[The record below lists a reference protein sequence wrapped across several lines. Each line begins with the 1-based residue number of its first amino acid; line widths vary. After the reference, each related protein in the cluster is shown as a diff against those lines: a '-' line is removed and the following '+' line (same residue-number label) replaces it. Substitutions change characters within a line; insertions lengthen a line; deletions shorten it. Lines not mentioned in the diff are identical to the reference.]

1 MEQPTAARVQYAH
14 LLQGRPDCLFPSY
27 VSFEKT
33 VLSFLTLLIITLNHH
48 QCTSVNETPQKLDS
62 NERHIKHQTVVKM
75 GDTSLPTE
83 VLEMIIE
90 DFIYKYTEPTP
101 KDPVKVKF
109 IPRWY
114 LTTPPPPR
122 VPKRWYAVC
131 AKYLYCPVA
140 VGGSAPFEL
149 LATEEESADERRQIY
164 ARQKTRSI

>member
-1 MEQPTAARVQYAH
+1 MQYAH
-14 LLQGRPDCLFPSY
+14 LLLVVVQGRLDCLLVFPSH
-27 VSFEKT
+27 VSPLRFEKT
-33 VLSFLTLLIITLNHH
+33 VLSFLTLLIITLKHH

-62 NERHIKHQTVVKM
+62 NERHIKQQTVVKM
-75 GDTSLPTE
+75 SDTSLPTE

-90 DFIYKYTEPTP
+90 DFICKYTEPMP
-101 KDPVKVKF
+101 KDLVKVKF

-114 LTTPPPPR
+114 LTPLLR
-122 VPKRWYAVC
+122 VSKRWYAVC
-131 AKYLYCPVA
+131 AKYLYCSVA